1 VQRKTKLR
9 GSLCSG
15 LREILLSLLQ
25 GVNETLP
32 RPTQGET
39 IFPVHVVRME
49 LDLYHFPHEQ
59 SRPESKEHHQ
69 HIWLDHLEKSAIT
82 EHSMNLNHHILLDNT
97 DIVARNLDALTGLS
111 GK

>member
-1 VQRKTKLR
+1 LQKKAKSR

-25 GVNETLP
+25 GVNERLP

-39 IFPVHVVRME
+39 IFPVHVVRVE

-59 SRPESKEHHQ
+59 SRPESKEHIRISGLT
-69 HIWLDHLEKSAIT
+69 IWRNPPLQ
-82 EHSMNLNHHILLDNT
+82 N
-97 DIVARNLDALTGLS
+97 IV
-111 GK
+111 